1 MLKSYF
7 ALAADKCRPLAEIS
21 SGLGS
26 SGRPHLPMRVPAA
39 RALLRV
45 AASRLADAGRG
56 VAASSSSTPSP
67 SCAIAAAHA
76 AAARAFSTASASR
89 ASPLGSA
96 PVPAIARRLYL
107 PPGTSSSARGVSS
120 SAPGRPLTSSP
131 SARPASPSP
140 AVPAPAAP
148 APPVDGMPR
157 YPNLTVPG
165 LLRASD
171 YFGTAVFA
179 LTGTLA
185 AAARGMDILGCTIV
199 GTITAVGGGTVRDI
213 LLGGGRRAFWMEE
226 IEYLFICVGVSAATF
241 LAWPRLEAAFGVRE
255 TDEWVDWADALGVG
269 AFCVI
274 GAQNGIRAGVP
285 CAAAVACGMFTAT
298 FGGVVRDVLCARP
311 VRVLHSYADVYATTA
326 LAGATTYVLIRAAGA
341 PVAFRIL
348 GGMGTAVALRKCA
361 WTDDWRLPVY
371 AGAEP
376 NVAGGVRGGAAAAR
390 RKGDDGTGTRPPF
403 AAIAESVMDAVGL
416 TSPPPVEPTRWRGWF
431 GRG

>member
-1 MLKSYF
+1 M
-7 ALAADKCRPLAEIS
+7 
-21 SGLGS
+21 
-26 SGRPHLPMRVPAA
+26 
-39 RALLRV
+39 
-45 AASRLADAGRG
+45 
-56 VAASSSSTPSP
+56 
-67 SCAIAAAHA
+67 
-76 AAARAFSTASASR
+76 
-89 ASPLGSA
+89 
-96 PVPAIARRLYL
+96 
-107 PPGTSSSARGVSS
+107 
-120 SAPGRPLTSSP
+120 
-131 SARPASPSP
+131 
-140 AVPAPAAP
+140 
-148 APPVDGMPR
+148 
-157 YPNLTVPG
+157 
-165 LLRASD
+165 
-171 YFGTAVFA
+171 
-179 LTGTLA
+179 
-185 AAARGMDILGCTIV
+185 

-298 FGGVVRDVLCARP
+298 FGGVVARRA
-311 VRVLHSYADVYATTA
+311 VRATRSRTHSYADVYATTA

-341 PVAFRIL
+341 PMAFRIL

-361 WTDDWRLPVY
+361 WTDDGDSPCTR
-371 AGAEP
+371 AP
-376 NVAGGVRGGAAAAR
+376 NRTSRVASGGGAAARR

>member
-1 MLKSYF
+1 
-7 ALAADKCRPLAEIS
+7 
-21 SGLGS
+21 
-26 SGRPHLPMRVPAA
+26 MRVPAA

-56 VAASSSSTPSP
+56 VAASSSTTPSP

-326 LAGATTYVLIRAAGA
+326 LAGATTYVLIRAAGSTHGVSYSGRNGNRRG
-341 PVAFRIL
+341 VAEVRVD
-348 GGMGTAVALRKCA
+348 G
-361 WTDDWRLPVY
+361 RLETPR
-371 AGAEP
+371 
-376 NVAGGVRGGAAAAR
+376 VRGRRTERRGWRPGAAAAR

>member
-1 MLKSYF
+1 
-7 ALAADKCRPLAEIS
+7 
-21 SGLGS
+21 
-26 SGRPHLPMRVPAA
+26 
-39 RALLRV
+39 
-45 AASRLADAGRG
+45 
-56 VAASSSSTPSP
+56 
-67 SCAIAAAHA
+67 
-76 AAARAFSTASASR
+76 
-89 ASPLGSA
+89 
-96 PVPAIARRLYL
+96 
-107 PPGTSSSARGVSS
+107 
-120 SAPGRPLTSSP
+120 
-131 SARPASPSP
+131 
-140 AVPAPAAP
+140 
-148 APPVDGMPR
+148 MPR

>member
-1 MLKSYF
+1 MVVRTFRCAS
-7 ALAADKCRPLAEIS
+7 R
-21 SGLGS
+21 GS
-26 SGRPHLPMRVPAA
+26 RAPA
-39 RALLRV
+39 RRRV
-45 AASRLADAGRG
+45 AAGRRRSRRRRFVFYDALALVRDRRRAPPPRAPSPRRRRLA
-56 VAASSSSTPSP
+56 
-67 SCAIAAAHA
+67 
-76 AAARAFSTASASR
+76 
-89 ASPLGSA
+89 PL
-96 PVPAIARRLYL
+96 
-107 PPGTSSSARGVSS
+107 
-120 SAPGRPLTSSP
+120 P
-131 SARPASPSP
+131 SARRPCPPSRVACTSPRDVFLGPRRLLERPRTSP
-140 AVPAPAAP
+140 HILSLRPSRVPRPRRPRPRRPRAPRGRHAP
-148 APPVDGMPR
+148 

-199 GTITAVGGGTVRDI
+199 GTITAVGGTVRDI
-213 LLGGGRRAFWMEE
+213 LGGGRRAFWMEE

-285 CAAAVACGMFTAT
+285 CAAAVACGCSPRT
-298 FGGVVRDVLCARP
+298 FGGVMRGVLCARP

-376 NVAGGVRGGAAAAR
+376 NVAGGVRGRRRRETQGGRRNGDETALRRDRGECHGRRRTDEPAAGRAHPVAWMVRTGLR
-390 RKGDDGTGTRPPF
+390 RER
-403 AAIAESVMDAVGL
+403 VRRRVG
-416 TSPPPVEPTRWRGWF
+416 RAF
-431 GRG
+431 GSRM